1 VSRVTLSLK
10 LIGASVARCMDR
22 AERGG
27 T

>member
-1 VSRVTLSLK
+1 VTLSLK

-22 AERGG
+22 EERGG